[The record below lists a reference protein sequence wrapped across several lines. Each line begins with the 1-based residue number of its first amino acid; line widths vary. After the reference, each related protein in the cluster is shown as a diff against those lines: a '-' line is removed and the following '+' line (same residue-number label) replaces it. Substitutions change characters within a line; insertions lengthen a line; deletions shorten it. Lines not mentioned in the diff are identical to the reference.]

1 MYMYAMLEL
10 RSNALMTW
18 HTGTKRNMYRDI
30 QRNGEFSQHVGFQ
43 YLNGSVI
50 RKHDMPDSLG

>member
-30 QRNGEFSQHVGFQ
+30 QSNGEFSQHVGFQ
-43 YLNGSVI
+43 YL
-50 RKHDMPDSLG
+50 